1 MATHPGAALMDVHKP
16 KPVRNWHDFLKEVGI
31 IVLSICIALTAEQAV
46 EWAHWR
52 NEVSVARK
60 ALQEE
65 ITSID
70 AFYVRRT
77 AIAPCAA
84 KQEQEA
90 STILDSLEGKG
101 KAVPFTAFH
110 HGSGS
115 NLGDAEWQ
123 SQRSAQV
130 LTHFPHAELALMNRY
145 YAILPSLIG
154 WNDDIGAAWS
164 DLSVLQDPQVRLD
177 PSDIARLR
185 GRLERIHRLEYITIL
200 NAYRML
206 KLSDRLGIARPPL
219 TPGYVDA
226 LCNMGDGKTEK
237 FFLKA
242 ERRH

>member
-1 MATHPGAALMDVHKP
+1 MDLHKP
-16 KPVRNWHDFLKEVGI
+16 KPVRSWRELLTEIGV
-31 IVLSICIALTAEQAV
+31 IVLSVCIALTAEQVV
-46 EWAHWR
+46 EWVHWR

-70 AFYVRRT
+70 AFYVRRI

-145 YAILPSLIG
+145 YQILPSLLG

-164 DLSVLQDPQVRLD
+164 DLSVLQTPGVRLD
-177 PSDIARLR
+177 PSDIVRLR
-185 GRLERIHRLEYITIL
+185 GRLDRVHRLEYITIL

-206 KLSDRLGIARPPL
+206 KLSDQLGIVRPPVL
-219 TPGYVDA
+219 PGYMDA
-226 LCNMGDGKTEK
+226 LCKMGDDKAEGV
-237 FFLKA
+237 FLKA
-242 ERRH
+242 AKQP

>member
-1 MATHPGAALMDVHKP
+1 MEFHKP
-16 KPVRNWHDFLKEVGI
+16 KPVHSWRDFLKEVGI
-31 IVLSICIALTAEQAV
+31 IVLSICIALSAEQAV
-46 EWAHWR
+46 EWAHWS

-70 AFYVRRT
+70 AFYVRRL
-77 AIAPCAA
+77 AVAPCAA
-84 KQEQEA
+84 QQEQEA
-90 STILDSLEGKG
+90 RTILDSLEGKG

-110 HGSGS
+110 HGTGS

-145 YAILPSLIG
+145 YQILPSLLG

-164 DLSVLQDPQVRLD
+164 DLSVLQTPGVRLD

-185 GRLERIHRLEYITIL
+185 GRLDRIHREYITIL

-219 TPGYVDA
+219 MRGYVDA
-226 LCNMGDGKTEK
+226 LCNMGDGKTEE

-242 ERRH
+242 ERYP